1 MSTALRT
8 SLVAAYLTEHPWMI
22 RRAMLESICAVV
34 ARHERGDKLAAH
46 AVGQIVAERD
56 ERQSRKRMCY
66 EGLGCVEP
74 MAEGPVPYVNA
85 EGVAVIPVHGMI
97 TKYASMI
104 NGMSQPTGMSS
115 DRIVHAVE
123 MAQNDPRVRS
133 LVLDID
139 SPGGTVAGGEDLVVG
154 MRAARKVGGKPMVA
168 LAHDQCCSGG
178 YLVAAL
184 CDAVYCTENSM
195 VGSCGVY
202 CVIEDS
208 SKMLES
214 EGVQRRVVS
223 SGEFKGAF
231 EMGTPITEGQITEL
245 QRNIT
250 SMAKWYVTRTLV
262 EGRGMSQADADAIAD
277 GRVWV
282 GSETIAVGLCDGVT
296 TLAEL
301 VKSMRANGSK
311 LN

>member
-1 MSTALRT
+1 MA
-8 SLVAAYLTEHPWMI
+8 
-22 RRAMLESICAVV
+22 
-34 ARHERGDKLAAH
+34 
-46 AVGQIVAERD
+46 
-56 ERQSRKRMCY
+56 Y

-74 MAEGPVPYVNA
+74 MDRDDDGRTPYVNA
-85 EGVAVIPVHGMI
+85 DGVAVLPVHGMI

-133 LVLDID
+133 IIVDID

-154 MRAARKVGGKPMVA
+154 MRAARKAGGKPMVA

-184 CDAVYCTENSM
+184 CDGVYCTENSM

-208 SKMLES
+208 SKMLEK
-214 EGVQRRVVS
+214 EGVYRHVVS

-231 EMGTPITEGQITEL
+231 EMGTPISEEQITEL

-250 SMAKWYVTRTLV
+250 AMSTWYVKRTLI

-282 GSETIAVGLCDGVT
+282 GAETVAIGLCDGVT

-301 VKSMRANGSK
+301 VKSMRSNANR